1 MVQAQQPNIDD
12 AFPARV
18 LLLPVAPGDPAR
30 EGRALVRSLTVSRI
44 LAGAGNDVVQQ
55 VIEQKELAES
65 EPLLLAGAALAHSW
79 IEIAELALGRASSEL
94 AEAAEPEVTDVLSLA
109 LLNMAMSK
117 LRDEPDIGLAQARHV
132 KELMAKLAASE
143 RALAPELPSLIDYYV
158 AGFELLRGNV
168 ATARWTLER
177 GAGRFR
183 QWRDADATDAEQLVR
198 AACVGQLAWLDA
210 FCGDLRRAMRYAGCL
225 LTDRQ
230 ADTGEIGVKFAHL
243 ATAWTHME
251 HGETEQAQQRL
262 DHAMSTASDTVEP
275 VLAAAE
281 RLTEARLA
289 IVTDEPETA
298 LRLLQ
303 AIVTIDVLPSGW
315 FADQFAVA
323 TAEAW
328 LAAGEPQQAIAALG
342 PEPEPALAEA
352 RLVLVRALRLS
363 ADFEAAEHVL
373 ARVPSDVVE
382 MPLISQVKRSLLAA
396 ELAVERGDRKRSEL
410 LVDHALRTAVK
421 EQLRSTVGSAGSWL
435 RAFVTREPDLSDRY
449 STFVASVPQL
459 VRPAPVTYARGDAAS
474 LDVLITAPLT
484 KRETDVLIRLA
495 EFCTN
500 EEIADELVLSLNTVK
515 THMRSLFQKL
525 SVTRRADAVRRG
537 RALGLC

>member
-1 MVQAQQPNIDD
+1 MVQAHQQPILVETP
-12 AFPARV
+12 PASAASLPPV
-18 LLLPVAPGDPAR
+18 LGEVSWN
-30 EGRALVRSLTVSRI
+30 GRALVRSLAVARI
-44 LAGAGNDVVQQ
+44 LAGAGNDVVEQ
-55 VIEQKELAES
+55 VIEQKELGES

-79 IEIAELALGRASSEL
+79 LEIAELALARAGSEL
-94 AEAAEPEVTDVLSLA
+94 AEAAEPEVTEVLSLA

-117 LRDEPDIGLAQARHV
+117 LRDEPDIGLVQARHA
-132 KELMAKLAASE
+132 KELMAKLTAFE

-183 QWRDADATDAEQLVR
+183 QWRNADAIPAEQLVR

-243 ATAWTHME
+243 ATAWTHIE

-262 DHAMSTASDTVEP
+262 DHALSMVSDTVEP

-281 RLTEARLA
+281 RLTQARLA

-298 LRLLQ
+298 LGLLG
-303 AIVTIDVLPSGW
+303 AIVTMDAPPSGW

-328 LAAGEPQQAIAALG
+328 LAAGEPQQAIAALR
-342 PEPEPALAEA
+342 PEPEHALADA
-352 RLVLVRALRLS
+352 RLVLARALRR
-363 ADFEAAEHVL
+363 AGDFEAAEHVL
-373 ARVPSDVVE
+373 AGVPSNVVE
-382 MPLISQVKRSLLAA
+382 MPIINQVKRSLLAA
-396 ELAVERGDRKRSEL
+396 ELAVERGDRKRAEF
-410 LVDHALRTAVK
+410 LVDHALRIASR
-421 EQLRSTVGSAGSWL
+421 EQLRSTIGLGGSWL
-435 RAFVTREPDLSDRY
+435 RPYVAREPDLSDRY
-449 STFVASVPQL
+449 SAFLASVPRL
-459 VRPAPVTYARGDAAS
+459 ASPAVSRPRDNAAFVDA
-474 LDVLITAPLT
+474 LIAAPLT

-495 EFCTN
+495 ELCTN
-500 EEIADELVLSLNTVK
+500 EEIAAELVLSLNTVK